1 MKSSYKIISTLL
13 LVFITTSC
21 LQNNGN
27 IGNFFGKWKLYSM
40 ETEDDQIPF
49 DDIYV
54 NFQSQVFGIQEIYT
68 DNHESTELYSSYKT
82 VEDSI
87 YVWNFCYTE
96 ENVHLF
102 EKLNIEKKDAF
113 YIRENTKKSLILE
126 KGKYRWLFKK
136 W

>member
-1 MKSSYKIISTLL
+1 
-13 LVFITTSC
+13 
-21 LQNNGN
+21 
-27 IGNFFGKWKLYSM
+27 M